1 MKKQDMAVAA
11 YLVAAFAMYKLELG
25 ENPVRIFIL
34 VIYGVSTIV
43 SGLIYAKKKSEKR
56 LLNGAMI
63 GALYFIILSV
73 VSFIANHGFYEDIKK
88 AGCNALCV
96 YLGNFGPEISETL
109 LAKHFEGPKM
119 FCAAAEE
126 TSKNFVNGIL
136 ASVVKELDN

>member
-1 MKKQDMAVAA
+1 MGKKILLVLKVLLVAYA
-11 YLVAAFAMYKLELG
+11 ISGILLLVAAFAMYKLELG

-88 AGCNALCV
+88 AGISMIICV
-96 YLGNFGPEISETL
+96 LG
-109 LAKHFEGPKM
+109 
-119 FCAAAEE
+119 
-126 TSKNFVNGIL
+126 GIL
-136 ASVVKELDN
+136 GGIFS